1 MTKTEKRL
9 DNTLRKVL
17 TTACENIKDAH
28 RDFSHLTHTINLK
41 KPGNTLQVICFF
53 IDDFALA
60 QANCQQQLP
69 SIERELIE
77 QLRVMGIKPQSINFL
92 VA

>member
-1 MTKTEKRL
+1 
-9 DNTLRKVL
+9 
-17 TTACENIKDAH
+17 
-28 RDFSHLTHTINLK
+28 LK
-41 KPGNTLQVICFF
+41 KPDNTLQVTCFF